1 MTASRPVA
9 RRIGAKPLP
18 ASVERFVRQATP
30 LGPVVARPMFGGY
43 GIYLDGLM
51 FAIGADDR
59 IWLKV
64 DGETKPLFVAASS
77 CAFVYAGKNRAVEMS
92 YWSFPEAEDVDG
104 AAFLRWTGLAL
115 AAARRNAASKRGPA
129 AALRPAR

>member
-1 MTASRPVA
+1 MTGSRPAA
-9 RRIGAKPLP
+9 RRAGAKPLP

-43 GIYLDGLM
+43 GIYLDGFM

-64 DGETKPLFVAASS
+64 DGETKPLFAAAASR
-77 CAFVYAGKNRAVEMS
+77 AFVYAGKNRPVEMS
-92 YWSFPEAEDVDG
+92 FWSFPEAADKDG

-115 AAARRNAASKRGPA
+115 AAARRNAAPKRGPA
-129 AALRPAR
+129 AARRPTI